1 MQDFEN
7 VTMTNLKYASKP
19 TGPKKIVAKNHTD
32 QRAIKIENETETFSV
47 PTIPRALAQE
57 ITNARTSKKFTQKD
71 MAQKLNILQSLYTSV
86 ENGKA
91 LYDPNTKKLIQRIER
106 ILGVKFTKK

>member
-1 MQDFEN
+1 MQDFEQ

-32 QRAIKIENETETFSV
+32 QRAFKIENETETFSI
-47 PTIPRALAQE
+47 PTIPRPLAQE

-71 MAQKLNILQSLYTSV
+71 MAQKL
-86 ENGKA
+86 
-91 LYDPNTKKLIQRIER
+91 DCIE
-106 ILGVKFTKK
+106 ISIYS